1 MRTISM
7 SKLLAAALCATLT
20 AAPLAPAMAWE
31 ARTTSAGVAEQAALG
46 SGLHKRLV
54 ALGFGRGLFE
64 PLIIPP
70 ADAPALFEALRLLP
84 PSDGA
89 QPDARGQQAA
99 LAWLAAGAVLA
110 DANAADAANHFFDP
124 TTGLGFRRPRLGA
137 LATMSAAIRE
147 RISRTPLPS
156 TGVPAPDWAASSSN
170 PLGRPAFVEQ
180 YAKAVRAATPGERA
194 RHLASALLAAGSL
207 VHVLADMGSPSHVR
221 GDGLAH
227 LDRIGPGVD
236 DLGSRFERLA
246 ALGYGRLGVPSSD
259 RVVSRDTLRGF
270 FTSTPAG
277 AARGTAAA
285 TEPLGLAD
293 EVAGRFFSAYT
304 LPGSFQAT
312 QGAAS
317 ARLAR
322 PAPTLPLRL
331 SVMAAS
337 QPGGTLLR
345 DERGVCLAR
354 YVAERGT
361 VSFTTDD
368 DCLLEQ
374 IGAVLPDVVA
384 YATGLL
390 EFLFRGDLVVTVAS
404 GAVTVA
410 GATGAVELL
419 AEDARGVRTP
429 LAAGAAPPAGTTRV
443 IALSVGVD
451 AKGEPLIAV
460 GAAAIAP

>member
-1 MRTISM
+1 MRTV
-7 SKLLAAALCATLT
+7 SKFLATALCASLAT
-20 AAPLAPAMAWE
+20 ASMAPPAAAWE

-46 SGLHKRLV
+46 AGLHKRLV

-84 PSDGA
+84 PTDGA

-99 LAWLAAGAVLA
+99 LAWIAAGAVLA
-110 DANAADAANHFFDP
+110 DANATDAANHFYDP
-124 TTGLGFRRPRLGA
+124 VSGLGFRRPRLGA
-137 LATMSAAIRE
+137 LAAMSAAIRE
-147 RISRTPLPS
+147 RISRVPLPS
-156 TGVPAPDWAASSSN
+156 SGVPAPDWAASTSN

-180 YAKAVRAATPGERA
+180 YAKAVRAGTPGERA

-246 ALGYGRLGVPSSD
+246 ALGYGRLGVPSSS

-277 AARGTAAA
+277 VARGTAEP

-293 EVAGRFFSAYT
+293 EVAGRYFSAYT
-304 LPGSFQAT
+304 LPGSFQAAH
-312 QGAAS
+312 GVAS

-322 PAPTLPLRL
+322 PAPSLPLRL

-337 QPGGTLLR
+337 QPGGTVLR
-345 DERGVCLAR
+345 DDRGVCLAR
-354 YVAERGT
+354 YVAERGL

-368 DCLLEQ
+368 ACLIEQ

-390 EFLFRGDLVVTVAS
+390 EFLFRGELVVSVES

-410 GATGAVELL
+410 GATGPVELL

-443 IALSVGVD
+443 VALAVGTD
-451 AKGEPLIAV
+451 AKGEPLVAV
-460 GAAAIAP
+460 GAATLAP